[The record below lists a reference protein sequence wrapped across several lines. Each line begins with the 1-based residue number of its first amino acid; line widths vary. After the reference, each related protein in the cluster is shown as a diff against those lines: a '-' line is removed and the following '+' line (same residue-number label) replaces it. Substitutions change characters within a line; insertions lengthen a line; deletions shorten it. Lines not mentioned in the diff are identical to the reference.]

1 MCPHKQRLMVKQC
14 CWSVLILCPSDL
26 EVSWENKPQYSF
38 QSSLWLQIS
47 IFKGITLHGF
57 SPYLLFDIYWKVFK
71 HAECNWTQNSR
82 RDGKNRCHIKIQLEI
97 ENLSNTDWL
106 KCHSCG
112 YDFICLYPLF
122 YGYHFPPS
130 IPHAA
135 LQQYSNTP
143 LYSPEC
149 QHIRRLWKK
158 KKKKKKKKRKRS
170 FHGVQSL
177 WSKLCV
183 LE

>member
-1 MCPHKQRLMVKQC
+1 MSTQAEAHGEA
-14 CWSVLILCPSDL
+14 VLLVWADSQCPSDL

-47 IFKGITLHGF
+47 IFKGITVHGF

-71 HAECNWTQNSR
+71 HAECNWIQNSR

-149 QHIRRLWKK
+149 QHIRRLGRKK
-158 KKKKKKKKRKRS
+158 KKKIKSS